1 MYLCIVFNTEIINVL
16 MHRLHLFISQF
27 QGRKKKKVLYC
38 STKKDVLIP
47 KDPIKIIGPFISV
60 GFHTYKRN
68 ANPWE
73 NVLSSFNNICFL
85 RYENFSFCI
94 ITSLLTRHTYI
105 SRK

>member
-1 MYLCIVFNTEIINVL
+1 
-16 MHRLHLFISQF
+16 MHRLLLLISHF
-27 QGRKKKKVLYC
+27 QGRKEKKVLYR
-38 STKKDVLIP
+38 STKKDVLIA

-73 NVLSSFNNICFL
+73 NVLSSFNNICFHQ
-85 RYENFSFCI
+85 YENFSFCVT
-94 ITSLLTRHTYI
+94 TSLLTRHTYL